1 MSKIIWFLLH
11 VKTEGTTKNG
21 QPVMDELLFKQ
32 INKCEIWYPLMIRL
46 VIKKMQS
53 TEKSVV
59 KSATLLAKTVDQL
72 QKLDKIGPTTH
83 QKL

>member
-1 MSKIIWFLLH
+1 
-11 VKTEGTTKNG
+11 
-21 QPVMDELLFKQ
+21 
-32 INKCEIWYPLMIRL
+32 MIRL

-59 KSATLLAKTVDQL
+59 KSATLLAKTVDKL
-72 QKLDKIGPTTH
+72 QKLDKIGPTTN

>member
-1 MSKIIWFLLH
+1 
-11 VKTEGTTKNG
+11 
-21 QPVMDELLFKQ
+21 
-32 INKCEIWYPLMIRL
+32 MIRL